1 MKNIIFYWSSDSSTK
16 SGEGILANRFLSDL
30 KKYKKSKV
38 IKVSNNYKYQNIT
51 VKNYIY
57 PFIGIFKLWVKY
69 LKGYKICYI
78 NYLPLW
84 NFLIFFLLPSK
95 VILGPIT
102 GTISIERNFLFK
114 TIFEKISIFIIKI
127 KFDKCLFANNFYSN
141 FFKNHYHNYIIKNL
155 KFSKIIKKNKV
166 YDFVFYY
173 RKKYDDK
180 LSLFHL
186 IKYLNQKKYKIVV
199 IGEKIKIKKIICLG
213 SISRKKLNN
222 ILSKTRCAIAN
233 KENLYSY
240 FAQNCLSHNLTV
252 FYNHEFKKLEKFK
265 LNNFYTIPYN
275 NLDKAYKTILKMKN
289 KPTKANQNIEQD
301 FSNYFKDV

>member
-16 SGEGILANRFLSDL
+16 SGEGILANKFLSDL

-84 NFLIFFLLPSK
+84 NFLVFFLLPSK

-102 GTISIERNFLFK
+102 GTISSERNFLFK

-141 FFKNHYHNYIIKNL
+141 FFKNYFHNYIIKNL
-155 KFSKIIKKNKV
+155 KFSKIKKKKKV

-186 IKYLNQKKYKIVV
+186 IKYLYQKKYKIVV
-199 IGEKIKIKKIICLG
+199 IGEKVKIKKITCLG

-222 ILSKTRCAIAN
+222 ILSKTKCAITN

-240 FAQNCLSHNLTV
+240 FAQNCLSHNLAV
-252 FYNHEFKKLEKFK
+252 FYNHEFTNLEKFK
-265 LNNFYTIPYN
+265 LNNFYAIPYN
-275 NLDKAYKTILKMKN
+275 NLNEAYKIIHKMKN
-289 KPTKANQNIEQD
+289 KPIKTNKNIKQD

>member
-1 MKNIIFYWSSDSSTK
+1 MKNIIFYWSSDSSAK

-30 KKYKKSKV
+30 KKYKKSQV
-38 IKVSNNYKYQNIT
+38 IKVSNNYKFQNIT
-51 VKNYIY
+51 IKNYIC
-57 PFIGIFKLWVKY
+57 PFIGIFKLWTKY

>member
-1 MKNIIFYWSSDSSTK
+1 MKNIIFYWSSDSSAK

-30 KKYKKSKV
+30 KKYKKSQV
-38 IKVSNNYKYQNIT
+38 IKVSNNYKFQNIT
-51 VKNYIY
+51 IKNYIC
-57 PFIGIFKLWVKY
+57 PFIGIFKLWTKY

-186 IKYLNQKKYKIVV
+186 IRYLNQKKYKIVV

>member
-1 MKNIIFYWSSDSSTK
+1 MKNIIFYWSSDSSAK
-16 SGEGILANRFLSDL
+16 SGEGILANKFLSDL
-30 KKYKKSKV
+30 KKYKKSQV
-38 IKVSNNYKYQNIT
+38 IKVPNNYKFQNIT
-51 VKNYIY
+51 IKNYIY
-57 PFIGIFKLWVKY
+57 PFIGIFKLWIKY

-102 GTISIERNFLFK
+102 GTISSERNFLFK

-141 FFKNHYHNYIIKNL
+141 FFKSHFHNYIIKNL
-155 KFSKIIKKNKV
+155 KFSKIKKKKKV

-180 LSLFHL
+180 LILFHL

-199 IGEKIKIKKIICLG
+199 IGEKINLKNIICFG
-213 SISRKKLNN
+213 SVRRKKLNN
-222 ILSKTRCAIAN
+222 ILLKTRCAIAN

-240 FAQNCLSHNLTV
+240 FTQNCLTYNLTV
-252 FYNHEFKKLEKFK
+252 FYNHEFTKLEKFK
-265 LNNFYTIPYN
+265 LNNFYAIPYN
-275 NLDKAYKTILKMKN
+275 NLDKAYKIIHKMK
-289 KPTKANQNIEQD
+289 KKSIKANKKIKLD